1 MVFEKIRKILCEQFE
16 LEEDRVTM
24 ESNLIG
30 DLGADSLDVIDL
42 AMSIEDEFD
51 IEVPDDEIEKIKTVG
66 DIVRF
71 VEHIK
76 SCPSCKEELSIQYLS
91 SEGISHLETGTSFNL
106 EKELTGYM
114 DRALKCRQRKL
125 QRRAALVI
133 YETLALLIITVIFL
147 YTGG

>member
-1 MVFEKIRKILCEQFE
+1 MVFEKVRKILCEQFE

-51 IEVPDDEIEKIKTVG
+51 IEVPDDEIEKIKTVD

-71 VEHIK
+71 VEDH
-76 SCPSCKEELSIQYLS
+76 
-91 SEGISHLETGTSFNL
+91 
-106 EKELTGYM
+106 
-114 DRALKCRQRKL
+114 
-125 QRRAALVI
+125 
-133 YETLALLIITVIFL
+133 
-147 YTGG
+147 

>member
-1 MVFEKIRKILCEQFE
+1 MRQLSCKEVER
-16 LEEDRVTM
+16 
-24 ESNLIG
+24 LIP
-30 DLGADSLDVIDL
+30 DFLGEGLRG
-42 AMSIEDEFD
+42 
-51 IEVPDDEIEKIKTVG
+51 P

-71 VEHIK
+71 VDHIK

-91 SEGISHLETGTSFNL
+91 SEGISHLETGTSFHL

-114 DRALKCRQRKL
+114 DRALKCRHRKL

-133 YETLALLIITVIFL
+133 YETLALLIIAVIFL

>member
-24 ESNLIG
+24 DSNLIG

-71 VEHIK
+71 VEDH
-76 SCPSCKEELSIQYLS
+76 
-91 SEGISHLETGTSFNL
+91 
-106 EKELTGYM
+106 
-114 DRALKCRQRKL
+114 
-125 QRRAALVI
+125 
-133 YETLALLIITVIFL
+133 
-147 YTGG
+147 